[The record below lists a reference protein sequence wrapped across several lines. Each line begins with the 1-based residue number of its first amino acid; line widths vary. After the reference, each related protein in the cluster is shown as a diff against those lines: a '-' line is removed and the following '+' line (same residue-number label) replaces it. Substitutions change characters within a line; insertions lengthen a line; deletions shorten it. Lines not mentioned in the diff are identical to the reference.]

1 MLRVVY
7 MGTPDFAVPT
17 LAAIAAAGHQVAAVY
32 TQPPRPA
39 GRGMQERKSAIHQF
53 ADSAGMPVLTPRTLK
68 AGNEQQTFAALKPDV
83 AVVVAYGLIL
93 PKPVLDAPRAGCLN
107 LHASAL
113 PRWRGAAPI
122 QRAII
127 AGDTETTATV
137 MWMDEG
143 LDTGPVCLAEPLS
156 IGPEMT
162 AGELH
167 DQLAQRGGGL
177 MVRALAQLERGAL
190 NCKAQSSA
198 GVTYAAKIDKGE
210 TGIDF
215 SRPAREVHNHV
226 RGLSPAPGAWFD
238 LASADGKRERIKVL
252 RTTLADGAGPAG
264 TVLDG
269 ALTIACGAGAV
280 RLLELQ
286 RAGKRPMSAAEFL
299 RGYPVKAGL
308 RLTPAH

>member
-1 MLRVVY
+1 MLRVVF

-53 ADSAGMPVLTPRTLK
+53 ADAAGIRVLAPRTLK
-68 AGNEQQTFAALKPDV
+68 GNDEQQAFAALKPDV

-93 PKPVLDAPRAGCLN
+93 PKPVLEAPRSGCLN

-127 AGDTETTATV
+127 AGDTETAATV
-137 MWMDEG
+137 MRMDEG

-167 DQLAQRGGGL
+167 DLLAQRGAGL
-177 MVRALAQLERGAL
+177 MVHALAELEQGAL
-190 NCKAQSSA
+190 ICAPQPA
-198 GVTYAAKIDKGE
+198 EGVTYAAKIDKGE

-215 SRPAREVHNHV
+215 SRPAGEVHNHV

-238 LASADGKRERIKVL
+238 LATAEGKRERIKVL
-252 RTTLADGAGPAG
+252 RTALADGAGPAG
-264 TVLDG
+264 TVVDG

-286 RAGKRPMSAAEFL
+286 RAGKKALSTAEFL
-299 RGYPVKAGL
+299 RGWPIAAGT
-308 RLTPAH
+308 RV